1 MPVGSEENKKNT
13 RSTKPEEPKPAQWI
27 FPSRESAPPAKN
39 LHSNICILMQCE
51 CKCGCVCVL
60 WVCLRP
66 RVRDVCA
73 SSWPSL
79 SPPIVVVALLC
90 RGARADS
97 SNIYMQ
103 NKIWKRKAQKEKQ
116 KRRHSKTEK
125 SKGKTNNR
133 IKLLGQ
139 RICSV
144 KQINRFTMYIIE
156 SKVSFTICKIT

>member
-1 MPVGSEENKKNT
+1 
-13 RSTKPEEPKPAQWI
+13 
-27 FPSRESAPPAKN
+27 
-39 LHSNICILMQCE
+39 MQCK

-60 WVCLRP
+60 WVRLCLCLCLC
-66 RVRDVCA
+66 VSASTCA
-73 SSWPSL
+73 WCL
-79 SPPIVVVALLC
+79 CKLLTLFVTPIVVVALLC

-103 NKIWKRKAQKEKQ
+103 NKIWKRKAQTEKQ
-116 KRRHSKTEK
+116 KRRHRKTAK

-156 SKVSFTICKIT
+156 STVSFTKFKITYRNQCETGQFAFINIA